1 MGTHTHIY
9 TLGVLTYIQ
18 KACQKAEPGHY
29 CRDTKHKSRVAG
41 KGLEISVKCMTLHVY
56 FIFEDY

>member
-1 MGTHTHIY
+1 MGTHTHSYIY
-9 TLGVLTYIQ
+9 IRDTYIQ

-41 KGLEISVKCMTLHVY
+41 KGLEISVKCMTIHVY
-56 FIFEDY
+56 FIFKGY